1 EGIHYA
7 LFVTVCHLF
16 VLLFAFNFLCDVLN
30 GASFNL
36 TAIATFHAT
45 NLDWH
50 LGRVQGQWVER
61 WQSQS

>member
-1 EGIHYA
+1 
-7 LFVTVCHLF
+7 